1 MATILSAL
9 VPVFLVI
16 ALGVVLRR
24 TLLPDVQ
31 HWVALEKLTY
41 FVLFPALLVVSAVK
55 ADLAK
60 VNIVAVAGTLIGT
73 VLLLSGLIVALNRP
87 VRRAFAADGPD
98 FTSFYQGAVR
108 WNTYVVLAVA
118 GGLFGAEGITIA
130 ALALVTLIPVVN
142 VNAVLVLAAFSGR
155 EPPTGRYILG
165 QLARNPYISACVV
178 GAALNVL
185 HVPVPALVLEFGDI
199 LGRASLAIGLLVVGG
214 GLALNTLVRL
224 KPLVLASLGVK
235 LLVKPAIAICIGLA
249 AGLTGVE
256 LVVVALIAA
265 VPSAPA
271 GYMLARQMGGNATLL
286 AEILTLQIIAAAV
299 TLPLVVTVASA
310 LAG

>member
-9 VPVFLVI
+9 VPVFLII

-24 TLLPDVQ
+24 TLLTDAI

-55 ADLAK
+55 ADLDK
-60 VNIVAVAGTLIGT
+60 VNILAVAGTLIAT
-73 VLLLSGLIVALNRP
+73 VLVLSGIIVALNRP
-87 VRRAFAADGPD
+87 IRRLFAADGPD

-118 GGLFGAEGITIA
+118 GGLFGAAGITIA

-142 VNAVLVLAAFSGR
+142 VSAVLVLAAFSGR
-155 EPPTGRYILG
+155 EPPTGRYIAG
-165 QLARNPYISACVV
+165 QLARNPYISACIV

-185 HVPVPALVLEFGDI
+185 RVPVPQIVLEFGDI

-214 GLALNTLVRL
+214 GLALNALARL
-224 KPLVLASLGVK
+224 KPLVMASLALK
-235 LLVKPAIAICIGLA
+235 LLAKPAIAIAIGLA

-256 LVVVALIAA
+256 LVVVALIAG

-271 GYMLARQMGGNATLL
+271 GYMLARQMGGNAPLL

-299 TLPLVVTVASA
+299 TLPLVVAAASA